1 MTATASAVIE
11 PLIKR
16 KIFTS
21 EEEAVR
27 ELLRDYMLRQ
37 IADLKQK
44 TEQFRQKYG
53 MDFHQF
59 SEYLHERSEL
69 LESGSLSQEQR
80 QVLGRAIMEEE
91 DDWLDWKAAQ
101 EMLENWIGMRQE
113 VAA

>member
-1 MTATASAVIE
+1 MSPTASAVIR
-11 PLIKR
+11 PLITR
-16 KIFTS
+16 KIFMS

-37 IADLKQK
+37 IGDLQQR
-44 TEQFRQKYG
+44 TEQFHHKYG

-59 SEYLHERSEL
+59 HEYLHERSEL
-69 LESGSLSQEQR
+69 LQSGSLSEKQR
-80 QVLGRAIMEEE
+80 QTLGRAIMQEE

-101 EMLENWIGMRQE
+101 EMLDNWIGMRQE